1 MPTGERAPQGKRQE
15 RGERHAPR
23 QLARRQRL
31 RDEHLRGD
39 LDDRDDEQA
48 KWFPPVDPAMPQP
61 SERHPDRQRPGDFGL
76 TRRRHEIGEEVERR
90 APRDLDEREERL
102 VERVERTGRDDR
114 GEDREPREEREG
126 RPQSAASNP
135 SLARRKYAKAATK
148 STTPN
153 AAA

>member
-1 MPTGERAPQGKRQE
+1 
-15 RGERHAPR
+15 
-23 QLARRQRL
+23 
-31 RDEHLRGD
+31 
-39 LDDRDDEQA
+39 
-48 KWFPPVDPAMPQP
+48 MPQP
-61 SERHPDRQRPGDFGL
+61 SERHPDRQRPGHFRL
-76 TRRRHEIGEEVERR
+76 TRRRHEIGEDVERR
-90 APRDLDEREERL
+90 TPRDLDEREERL

-148 STTPN
+148 STMPN